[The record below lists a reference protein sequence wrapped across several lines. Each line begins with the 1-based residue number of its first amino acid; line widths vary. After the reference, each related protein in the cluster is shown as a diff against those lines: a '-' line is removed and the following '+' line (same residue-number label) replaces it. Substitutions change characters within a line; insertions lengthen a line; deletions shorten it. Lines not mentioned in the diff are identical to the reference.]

1 MVDLLYGRRPV
12 YEVLRAGRRHVYKLT
27 LADGVKER
35 GGIVGQIVALA
46 RAAGVPLTRSSRA
59 ELNRAVSNHQGVIV
73 EASPYSYAELDDI
86 LSIVADQNVRPLLLL
101 LDLLQDPQ
109 NLGSL
114 LRTAEAVGVHGVVI
128 PQRRAVGVTP
138 AVVSASA
145 GAVEHLQVARVANL
159 ARTLEE
165 LKYRDFW
172 IAGLELDLT
181 AQIYDQVDLRG
192 PLALVVGSEGG
203 GLRRLVREKCDFSMR
218 LPMRGRVAS
227 LNAAVAGSVALYE
240 IERQRRSESRND

>member
-1 MVDLLYGRRPV
+1 
-12 YEVLRAGRRHVYKLT
+12 LRAGRRRVYKLT
-27 LADGVKER
+27 LADGVRER
-35 GGIVGQIVALA
+35 DGIIGQIVSLA
-46 RAAGVPLTRSSRA
+46 QAADVPLTRSSRR
-59 ELNRAVSNHQGVIV
+59 ELDRVIPNHQGVIV
-73 EASPYSYAELDDI
+73 EATPYPYVELAI
-86 LSIVADQNVRPLLLL
+86 FSVVADPNVHPLLLL

-159 ARTLEE
+159 ARTLDE
-165 LKYRDFW
+165 LKRRGFW
-172 IAGLELDLT
+172 ITGLELDLT
-181 AQIYDQVDLRG
+181 AQVYDQVDLSG
-192 PLALVVGSEGG
+192 PLALVVGSEGS
-203 GLRRLVREKCDFSMR
+203 GLRRLVREKCDFLMR

-240 IERQRRSESRND
+240 IERQRRVEVRGE

>member
-1 MVDLLYGRRPV
+1 MIDLLYGRRPV
-12 YEVLRAGRRHVYKLT
+12 YEVLRAGRRRVYQLT
-27 LADGVKER
+27 LADGVREQ
-35 GGIVGQIVALA
+35 GGIIGQIVSLA
-46 RAAGVPLTRSSRA
+46 RAADVPLTRSSRG
-59 ELNRAVSNHQGVIV
+59 ELDRVTPNHQGVTV
-73 EASPYSYAELDDI
+73 EASPYPYVELDI
-86 LSIVADQNVRPLLLL
+86 LSVVADQNVHPLLLL
-101 LDLLQDPQ
+101 LELLQDPQ

-159 ARTLEE
+159 ARTLDE
-165 LKYRDFW
+165 LKRRDFW
-172 IAGLELDLT
+172 ITGLELDLT
-181 AQIYDQVDLRG
+181 AQVYDQVDLSG

-203 GLRRLVREKCDFSMR
+203 GLRRLVREKCDFLMR

-240 IERQRRSESRND
+240 IERQRRVENRSD